1 MSVDSPT
8 FDEPSLFPP
17 QHLDYAT
24 LEARIRALSPSTD
37 EARVERVVVRLSN
50 NRRRMPGR
58 VRLDVDAGV
67 VGDRWIDGRN
77 PKRHSQVTL
86 MRYDV
91 ARVMTGGNEVAILG
105 DNLFASIDTSAENLP
120 PGSLLRVGTAL
131 CEVTHKPH
139 EGCSKFAARLGE
151 DAWNLTLSDDF
162 KVTQLR
168 GVHLSVVESG
178 EVGEGDTISL
188 LRRV

>member
-1 MSVDSPT
+1 MSDDTTT
-8 FDEPSLFPP
+8 FEEVSLFPP
-17 QHLDYAT
+17 SQLDYAT
-24 LEARIRALSPSTD
+24 LDARIRDLTPERDQAK
-37 EARVERVVVRLSN
+37 VERVVLRLSN
-50 NRRRMPGR
+50 NRRRMPGK

-67 VGDRWIDGRN
+67 VGDRWSEGRT

-91 ARVMTGGNEVAILG
+91 ARVLTSGNEVAILG

-139 EGCSKFAARLGE
+139 EGCSKFAARVGE
-151 DAWNLTLSDDF
+151 DAWRLTASEDWHT
-162 KVTQLR
+162 TQLR
-168 GVHLSVVESG
+168 GVHLSVIESG
-178 EVGEGDTISL
+178 DVGEGDSVRVI
-188 LRRV
+188 RRA